1 MALIYAA
8 ILNTMMPNNRIN
20 DLFQKYF
27 DKTASAEERNELMML
42 ISKGNSDKELLDLM
56 EDTYQ
61 TYVPER
67 NPFVLGK
74 REKMLQQIHT
84 GIAAANE
91 KKISTTFF
99 RKNGVFKY
107 IAAASILICMGVF
120 AYLFVENHSTRRQ
133 MAKMDFVPG
142 GNKAV
147 LTLSDG
153 STIVLNGAKNGTL
166 TNQDGIAVN
175 KTQEGEIAYD
185 ATKSGQ
191 AQNGKLAYNTIAT
204 PKGGQYQVILADGTK
219 VWLNAASS
227 IVFPTQFKGSER
239 HVEICG
245 EVYFEVAKNKTKP
258 FFVKAGKQTVE
269 VLGTHFNINSYTDEP
284 DIKTTLLEGSVKIQ
298 QLNSSYSALLKPGQQ
313 AVNRSSGPILVKPA
327 DLEQAVAWKYGLF
340 QINDASIETIMRQAS
355 RWYDVEVEYQG
366 KIPQRKFSGKIKR
379 NVKASEFLQMLTY
392 FNVRF
397 SMEGRKII
405 VKN

>member
-1 MALIYAA
+1 MI
-8 ILNTMMPNNRIN
+8 PDKRIT

-27 DKTASAEERNELMML
+27 DKTASAAERDELMIL
-42 ISKGNSDKELLDLM
+42 INDANSDEELLHLM
-56 EDTYQ
+56 EDTYHR
-61 TYVPER
+61 YVPEQ
-67 NPFVLGK
+67 NPFVLGRK
-74 REKMLQQIHT
+74 EKMLQQIQT
-84 GIAAANE
+84 GIAGAQQGNA
-91 KKISTTFF
+91 ISRFF
-99 RKNGVFKY
+99 REKGMLKY
-107 IAAASILICMGVF
+107 VAAAAVLICMGIF
-120 AYLFVENHSTRRQ
+120 SYLLIRNPAGNRQ
-133 MAKMDFVPG
+133 MAKNDFVPG

-153 STIVLNGAKNGTL
+153 STIILNGAKNGTL
-166 TNQDGIAVN
+166 TQQDGIAVN
-175 KTQEGEIAYD
+175 KTQDGEIAYD
-185 ATKSGQ
+185 ATKTTGATNSK
-191 AQNGKLAYNTIAT
+191 KLAYNTIST

-227 IVFPTQFKGSER
+227 IVFPTVFNGNER
-239 HVEICG
+239 HVKISG
-245 EVYFEVAKNKTKP
+245 EVYFEVAKNKKKP
-258 FFVKAGKQTVE
+258 FIVEAGKQTLE

-298 QLNSSYSALLKPGQQ
+298 EQNSSYSALLKPGQQ
-313 AVNRSSGPILVKPA
+313 AINSSSGPIVVKAA
-327 DLEQAVAWKYGLF
+327 DTEQAVAWKSGLF
-340 QINDASIETIMRQAS
+340 QINDASIEVIMRQAS

-392 FNVRF
+392 FDVRF

>member
-8 ILNTMMPNNRIN
+8 ILNIMMPNKRIS

-27 DKTASAEERNELMML
+27 DKTATAEERNELMIL
-42 ISKGNSDKELLDLM
+42 INEGNSDKELLELM
-56 EDTYQ
+56 EGTYQ

-74 REKMLQQIHT
+74 REKMLQQIQT
-84 GIAAANE
+84 GIAAVNQ
-91 KKISTTFF
+91 KKTVTTFF
-99 RKNGVFKY
+99 HKNGVFKY
-107 IAAASILICMGVF
+107 IAAASILICIGIF
-120 AYLFVENHSTRRQ
+120 AYFLVDNHSTRRQ

-204 PKGGQYQVILADGTK
+204 PKGGQYQVILADGSK

-227 IVFPTQFKGSER
+227 IVFPTQFKGRER
-239 HVEICG
+239 HVEISG

>member
-1 MALIYAA
+1 MALIYDA
-8 ILNTMMPNNRIN
+8 ISNTMIPNNRTTE
-20 DLFQKYF
+20 LFQKYF
-27 DKTASAEERNELMML
+27 DKTATAEERNELMIL
-42 ISKGNSDKELLDLM
+42 ISEENSDKELLDLM
-56 EDTYQ
+56 EGTYH

-74 REKMLQQIHT
+74 REKMLREIQT
-84 GIAAANE
+84 GIAAS
-91 KKISTTFF
+91 KQKTPIITFF
-99 RKNGVFKY
+99 RKNGILSYV
-107 IAAASILICMGVF
+107 AAASILICMGIF
-120 AYLFVENHSTRRQ
+120 AYFLVDNHSTRRQ

-185 ATKSGQ
+185 ATKSAQ
-191 AQNGKLAYNTIAT
+191 AQNGKVAFNTIST

-227 IVFPTQFKGSER
+227 IVFPTQFKGNER
-239 HVEICG
+239 QVKISG

-258 FFVKAGKQTVE
+258 FFVKAGNQTVE

-284 DIKTTLLEGSVKIQ
+284 DIKTTLLEGSVKVK
-298 QLNSSYSALLKPGQQ
+298 QLNSSYAALLKPGQQ
-313 AVNRSSGPILVKPA
+313 AVNKSAGPILVKPA

>member
-91 KKISTTFF
+91 KKTSTTFF

-120 AYLFVENHSTRRQ
+120 AYLLVENHSTRRQ

-239 HVEICG
+239 HVEISG